1 MLASTGFSLG
11 GDAVGVTVMD
21 GGGGC
26 NSPVSAAL
34 PATCSSGLDL
44 FGFCSDADFSSSL
57 PASSALR
64 FYEFIDKKRLF
75 SGILVNYSHI

>member
-1 MLASTGFSLG
+1 MTHNPATPFNTLASTGFSLG

-26 NSPVSAAL
+26 DSSVSAAL
-34 PATCSSGLDL
+34 AATGSSDFDR
-44 FGFCSDADFSSSL
+44 FGFCSDTDFSSFL

-64 FYEFIDKKRLF
+64 FY
-75 SGILVNYSHI
+75 NHIG